1 MKFILFAFAVV
12 LSFGSVQA
20 QLNPVSWVFDLQKI
34 DEENAY
40 VVMTATVQ
48 KGWKLYGSFP
58 FSTDETD
65 AVQTITIKNNKKQ
78 CDSNLGPV
86 CLEINVENTE
96 IALGEVTANREPK
109 AEYSKI
115 FDGNIVYYDGNVQF
129 RQKIKITPNEPI
141 KGSVYF
147 MTCDGERCLPPT
159 TTEFEFELDY

>member
-1 MKFILFAFAVV
+1 MKFILIAFAVM
-12 LSFGSVQA
+12 LSFGNVQA
-20 QLNPVSWVFDLQKI
+20 QLNPVTWDFDLQKI
-34 DEENAY
+34 DDENAY
-40 VVMTATVQ
+40 VVMTAMVQ

-65 AVQTITIKNNKKQ
+65 QVQTITIKNNKKQ
-78 CDSNLGPV
+78 CDSDLGPV
-86 CLEINVENTE
+86 CLEINVEDNAIT
-96 IALGEVTANREPK
+96 LSEVTANKEPK

-115 FDGNIVYYDGNVQF
+115 FEGNIVYYDGNVQF
-129 RQKIKITPNEPI
+129 RQKIKISPNVLI

>member
-1 MKFILFAFAVV
+1 MKFILLAFAAM
-12 LSFGSVQA
+12 LSFGNVQA
-20 QLNPVSWVFDLQKI
+20 QLNPVTWDFDLQKI
-34 DEENAY
+34 DDENAY
-40 VVMTATVQ
+40 VIMTANVQ

-65 AVQTITIKNNKKQ
+65 QVQTITIKNNKKQ

-86 CLEINVENTE
+86 CLEISVEDPELVAGN
-96 IALGEVTANREPK
+96 VTANREPK

-129 RQKIKITPNEPI
+129 RQKIKITPNKLI

>member
-1 MKFILFAFAVV
+1 M

-20 QLNPVSWVFDLQKI
+20 QLSPITWDFDLQKI
-34 DEENAY
+34 DAENAY

-58 FSTDETD
+58 FSNDETD
-65 AVQTITIKNNKKQ
+65 KIQTITIKNNKKQ

-86 CLEINVENTE
+86 CLEISVENTE
-96 IALGEVTANREPK
+96 IALGEVTANKEPK

-129 RQKIKITPNEPI
+129 RQKIKITPNQKI

-159 TTEFEFELDY
+159 TTEFEFEY